1 LVGDEL
7 QQESGF
13 ALNSFE
19 LTDKSGEQPRA
30 SASITMPDGTTRD
43 GEATGDGAVDAV
55 FHAINAA
62 TGIDVKLRDFRV
74 DAVTAGQDALGE
86 VHVMIE
92 RDGEAASGRAV
103 ATDIIE
109 AAARAYM
116 RALTL
121 ATRRLDAG
129 DSTDE
134 RPSAVP

>member
-1 LVGDEL
+1 
-7 QQESGF
+7 
-13 ALNSFE
+13 
-19 LTDKSGEQPRA
+19 
-30 SASITMPDGTTRD
+30 MPDGTSQA

-62 TGIDVKLRDFRV
+62 TGLDVKLRDFRV

-109 AAARAYM
+109 AAARAYI

-121 ATRRLDAG
+121 ATRRLDADG
-129 DSTDE
+129 PTSE
-134 RPSAVP
+134 RPTAVP